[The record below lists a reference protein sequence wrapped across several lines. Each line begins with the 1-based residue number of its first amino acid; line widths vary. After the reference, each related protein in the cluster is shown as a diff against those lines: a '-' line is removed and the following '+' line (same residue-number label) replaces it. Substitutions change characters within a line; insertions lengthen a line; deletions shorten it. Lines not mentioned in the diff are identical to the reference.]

1 MLVINSSPKK
11 TAVIEI
17 ATPMHPTTIPR
28 IITRPSF
35 ESIPKDAIKIPKP
48 GM

>member
-11 TAVIEI
+11 IAATEI

-28 IITRPSF
+28 IITKPSF
-35 ESIPKDAIKIPKP
+35 DNIPKDAIKIPKP